1 MEDRKVVIE
10 LQNVKRYFQVGSE
23 TVKALRGVSFKI
35 YEGEFVTIQGTSGS
49 GKSTLLNQ
57 LGCLDTPTSGEYFL
71 DGISVRTMS
80 KTQRAHLRNRKIG
93 FVFQNYN
100 LLAKTTAIENV
111 ELPLMYN
118 SAVSA
123 TERRERAISAL
134 KAVGLGDR
142 LEHKSNQMSGGQ
154 MQRVA
159 IARAL
164 VNDPAVLLADEAT
177 GNLDTRTSFEML
189 VLFQELYKQG
199 HTIIFVTH
207 NPEIAEYASR
217 NINLRDGKI
226 REDTINTNIKSAAEA
241 LAALIMNILNLFKVS
256 IKAVSNNKMRSFLS
270 MLGIIIG
277 VAAVIIMM
285 AIGQGSKE
293 SIRQELSTMGTNL
306 LTVRPGADM
315 RGGVRQDPSS
325 MQTLKMADYERI
337 LRERK
342 FVTKVS
348 PEVTASGQVIYGN
361 NNTNTSMYGE
371 STDYLD
377 IKQWTI
383 EEGECFTDED
393 IKKAS
398 KVCVVGKTIVT
409 ELFGEGADPIGKTVR
424 FKSIPMRIVGVLK
437 SKGYNSWGMDQD
449 NVMIAPYTT
458 VMKRVAAQTWF
469 SSIVCSA
476 VTEELSDAAIEEL
489 TQILRDNHKLKED
502 ADDDFTIRSQAEMM
516 ETMSST
522 MDTVT
527 LILVVA
533 AAFSL
538 LVAGI
543 GIMNIMLVSVTERTK
558 EIGLRMAVGATGPVI
573 SLQFLI
579 ESVLISVTGGLLG
592 IFVGCSASA
601 FLPSFGMPSSVPAW
615 SIYVSFLVCVFIGVL
630 FGYIPAQK
638 AANMDPIEA
647 IRHE

>member
-1 MEDRKVVIE
+1 
-10 LQNVKRYFQVGSE
+10 
-23 TVKALRGVSFKI
+23 
-35 YEGEFVTIQGTSGS
+35 
-49 GKSTLLNQ
+49 
-57 LGCLDTPTSGEYFL
+57 
-71 DGISVRTMS
+71 
-80 KTQRAHLRNRKIG
+80 
-93 FVFQNYN
+93 
-100 LLAKTTAIENV
+100 
-111 ELPLMYN
+111 
-118 SAVSA
+118 
-123 TERRERAISAL
+123 
-134 KAVGLGDR
+134 
-142 LEHKSNQMSGGQ
+142 
-154 MQRVA
+154 
-159 IARAL
+159 
-164 VNDPAVLLADEAT
+164 
-177 GNLDTRTSFEML
+177 
-189 VLFQELYKQG
+189 
-199 HTIIFVTH
+199 
-207 NPEIAEYASR
+207 
-217 NINLRDGKI
+217 
-226 REDTINTNIKSAAEA
+226 
-241 LAALIMNILNLFKVS
+241 MNILNLFKVS
-256 IKAVSNNKMRSFLS
+256 LKAVANNKMRSFLS

-285 AIGQGSKE
+285 SIGQGSKE
-293 SIRQELSTMGTNL
+293 SIRAELSTMGTNL
-306 LTVRPGADM
+306 LTIRPGADM

-337 LRERK
+337 VREKR

-348 PEVTASGQVIYGN
+348 PEVTASGQAIYGN
-361 NNTNTSMYGE
+361 NNTNASMYGE
-371 STDYLD
+371 SIDYLD
-377 IKQWTI
+377 IKQWPV
-383 EEGECFTDED
+383 EEGECFTEED
-393 IKKAS
+393 IKKAA
-398 KVCVVGKTIVT
+398 KVVVVGTTIENV
-409 ELFGEGADPIGKTVR
+409 DPIGKTIR
-424 FKSIPMRIVGVLK
+424 FKSIPMRIIGVLK

-449 NVMIAPYTT
+449 NVIIAPYTT
-458 VMKRVAAQTWF
+458 VMKRIAAQTYF

-489 TQILRDNHKLKED
+489 TQILRDNHKLKDD

-527 LILVVA
+527 IILVVA

-579 ESVLISVTGGLLG
+579 ESVLISVTGGLIGVL
-592 IFVGCSASA
+592 VGVGVSA
-601 FLPSFGMPSSVPAW
+601 FVSSFGMPSSVPAW